1 MPSPQQSTPDD
12 TPDAQ
17 SGVRSPAPAVIRI
30 PATAHLAEV
39 VLLLLLTLPAFT
51 WPAASAWLLAIP
63 VLLAV
68 WTERVR
74 TEVSTSG
81 LRVRTFTGSRQIG
94 WDQLKGL
101 HFPRN
106 RWARAELTDG
116 TPVSLP
122 AVHFRQVSILAA
134 ASGGRIPD
142 PYAADTSPTADAA
155 PADDVAAGDA
165 VADNPQ
171 TPPVERDR
179 PQDRADDPR
188 E

>member
-1 MPSPQQSTPDD
+1 MCVVPSPQQSTPDD
-12 TPDAQ
+12 TPGAP
-17 SGVRSPAPAVIRI
+17 SGVRSPGPAVIRI

-51 WPAASAWLLAIP
+51 WPAAAAWLLAVP

-74 TEVSTSG
+74 TEVSTTG
-81 LRVRTFTGSRQIG
+81 LRVRTLSGSRQIG

-101 HFPRN
+101 RFPHN

-116 TPVSLP
+116 TEVSLP

-142 PYAADTSPTADAA
+142 PFAADATDTADI
-155 PADDVAAGDA
+155 
-165 VADNPQ
+165 
-171 TPPVERDR
+171 PPVVGGR
-179 PQDRADDPR
+179 PQDRTDDSR